1 MNTYPSP
8 LEMLYKWEQ
17 ETPNKI
23 YMRQPIK
30 EVWHDWTW
38 KETANQVRKMAAY
51 LKSLNLPH
59 GSRIGILSKNCA
71 HWMFSDLAIM
81 MAGHVSV
88 PLYPNLNA
96 ETLKQILEHSET
108 QVLFVG
114 KLDDFESMRAGI
126 PANIQCIAY
135 PFYTEEGYPIWDD
148 LVQDVTPI
156 SEDLIRDPEE
166 LATIIY
172 TSGTTGLPKGVMHK
186 FFNFG
191 FAANNAVKTIDLDN
205 TEKFFSYLPLC
216 HIAERLLV
224 EMGSLY
230 TGGQVSFAESLDTFT
245 QNLSE
250 TQPTVF
256 LGVPRIWTKF
266 QQGVLAKL
274 PQKKLNF
281 LLSIPV
287 VSSLIKKKIRIG
299 LGLNGATNVFTG
311 AAPTPTSTIKWFD
324 RLGVK
329 IQEAY
334 AMTEN
339 CCYSHVTLNDNIK
352 IGCVGR
358 ALPFCEVKLSE
369 QNEILIKHDAL
380 MLGYYKE
387 EKMTA
392 ETIKDG
398 WLYTGDEGSIDL
410 DGFLKITG
418 RVKDLFKSSK
428 GKYVAPSPI
437 EMKLSANKNIEN
449 VCVVG
454 DGLPQPIAL
463 VVLSEYGKGRSKEDV
478 TASLAKTLSV
488 VNPKLDHHE
497 KVKRLVVLQ
506 EEWTIENKLL
516 TPTMKIKRNSVEKM
530 HKKHYEVWYDRTEHV
545 IWD

>member
-114 KLDDFESMRAGI
+114 KLDDFESMRPGL

-156 SEDLIRDPEE
+156 SEDLMRDPEE

-274 PQKKLNF
+274 PQKKLNV
-281 LLSIPV
+281 LLSIPII
-287 VSSLIKKKIRIG
+287 SSLIKKKIRTG

-311 AAPTPTSTIKWFD
+311 AAPTPTSTIKWFE

-339 CCYSHVTLNDNIK
+339 CCYSHVTLNDHIK
-352 IGCVGR
+352 IGCVGK

-506 EEWTIENKLL
+506 GEWTIENKLL
-516 TPTMKIKRNSVEKM
+516 TPTMKVKRTSVEKM
-530 HKKHYEVWYDRTEHV
+530 HKANYEVWYDKAEQV
-545 IWD
+545 VWE

>member
-8 LEMLYKWEQ
+8 LEMLYKWEK
-17 ETPNKI
+17 ETPNKL

-30 EVWHDWTW
+30 DFWHDWSW
-38 KETANQVRKMAAY
+38 KETAEQVRKMAGY
-51 LKSLNLPH
+51 LKSLNLQQ

-81 MAGHVSV
+81 MSGHVSV

-114 KLDDFESMRAGI
+114 KLDNFESMRPGV
-126 PANIQCIAY
+126 PANVQCIAY
-135 PFYTEEGYPIWDD
+135 PFYNEEGYPIWDD
-148 LVQDVTPI
+148 LVQDVLPI
-156 SEDLIRDPEE
+156 SEDVVRDPEE

-172 TSGTTGLPKGVMHK
+172 TSGTTGMPKGVMHK

-191 FAANNAVKTIDLDN
+191 FAAKNAVKTIDLDN

-230 TGGQVSFAESLDTFT
+230 TGGQVSFAESLDTFA

-274 PQKKLNF
+274 PQKKLNV
-281 LLSIPV
+281 LLTIPII
-287 VSSLIKKKIRIG
+287 SSLIKKKIRTG

-311 AAPTPTSTIKWFD
+311 AAPTPTSTIKWFE

-339 CCYSHVTLNDNIK
+339 CCYSHVTLNDHIK
-352 IGCVGR
+352 IGCVGK
-358 ALPFCEVKLSE
+358 ALPNCEVKLSE

-392 ETIKDG
+392 KTIKNG
-398 WLYTGDEGSIDL
+398 WLYTGDEGSIDI

-478 TASLAKTLSV
+478 TTSLAKTLSV
-488 VNPKLDHHE
+488 VNPKLDNHE

-506 EEWTIENKLL
+506 DKWTIENKFL
-516 TPTMKIKRNSVEKM
+516 TPTMKVKRNFVEKM
-530 HKKHYEVWYDRTEHV
+530 HKMKYEFWYEKAEYV
-545 IWD
+545 IWE

>member
-1 MNTYPSP
+1 
-8 LEMLYKWEQ
+8 
-17 ETPNKI
+17 
-23 YMRQPIK
+23 
-30 EVWHDWTW
+30 
-38 KETANQVRKMAAY
+38 
-51 LKSLNLPH
+51 
-59 GSRIGILSKNCA
+59 
-71 HWMFSDLAIM
+71 
-81 MAGHVSV
+81 
-88 PLYPNLNA
+88 
-96 ETLKQILEHSET
+96 
-108 QVLFVG
+108 
-114 KLDDFESMRAGI
+114 
-126 PANIQCIAY
+126 
-135 PFYTEEGYPIWDD
+135 
-148 LVQDVTPI
+148 
-156 SEDLIRDPEE
+156 
-166 LATIIY
+166 
-172 TSGTTGLPKGVMHK
+172 MHK

-191 FAANNAVKTIDLDN
+191 FAAKNAVNTIDLDN

-230 TGGQVSFAESLDTFT
+230 TGGQVSFAESLDTFA

-274 PQKKLNF
+274 PQKKLNV
-281 LLSIPV
+281 LLSIPII
-287 VSSLIKKKIRIG
+287 SLLIKKKIRTG

-311 AAPTPTSTIKWFD
+311 AAPTPSSTIKWFE

-339 CCYSHVTLNDNIK
+339 CCYSHVTLNDHIK
-352 IGCVGR
+352 IGCVGK
-358 ALPFCEVKLSE
+358 ALPLCEVKLSE

-478 TASLAKTLSV
+478 TISLAKTLSV
-488 VNPKLDHHE
+488 VNPKLDNHE
-497 KVKRLVVLQ
+497 KVKRLVVLKDK
-506 EEWTIENKLL
+506 WTIENKFL
-516 TPTMKIKRNSVEKM
+516 TPTMKVKRNSVEKM
-530 HKKHYEVWYDRTEHV
+530 HKKNYEFWYEKDEYV
-545 IWD
+545 IWE

>member
-8 LEMLYKWEQ
+8 LEMLYKWEK

-30 EVWHDWTW
+30 DLWHDWTW
-38 KETANQVRKMAAY
+38 KETAEQVRKMAGY
-51 LKSLNLPH
+51 LKSLNLQQ

-81 MAGHVSV
+81 MSGHVSV

-114 KLDDFESMRAGI
+114 KLDEFESMRPGV
-126 PANIQCIAY
+126 PANVQCIAY
-135 PFYTEEGYPIWDD
+135 PFYNEEGYPIWDD
-148 LVQDVTPI
+148 LVQDVFPI
-156 SEDLIRDPEE
+156 SEDVVRDPEE

-172 TSGTTGLPKGVMHK
+172 TSGTTGMPKGVMHK

-191 FAANNAVKTIDLDN
+191 FAAKNAVNTIDLEN

-230 TGGQVSFAESLDTFT
+230 TGGQVSFAESLDTFA

-274 PQKKLNF
+274 PQKKLNV
-281 LLSIPV
+281 LLSIPII
-287 VSSLIKKKIRIG
+287 SSLIKKKIRNG

-311 AAPTPTSTIKWFD
+311 AAPTPTSIIKWFE
-324 RLGVK
+324 RLGIK

-339 CCYSHVTLNDNIK
+339 CCYSHVTLKDHIK
-352 IGCVGR
+352 IGCVGK
-358 ALPFCEVKLSE
+358 ALPRCQVKLSE

-387 EKMTA
+387 EKMSA

-478 TASLAKTLSV
+478 TISLAKTLSV
-488 VNPKLDHHE
+488 VNPKLDNHE
-497 KVKRLVVLQ
+497 KVKRLVVLKDK
-506 EEWTIENKLL
+506 WTIENKFL
-516 TPTMKIKRNSVEKM
+516 TPTMKVKRNSVEKM
-530 HKKHYEVWYDRTEHV
+530 HKKNYEFWYEKDEYV
-545 IWD
+545 IWE

>member
-1 MNTYPSP
+1 MNTHPSP

-17 ETPNKI
+17 ETPNKL

-30 EVWHDWTW
+30 GIWHEWTW
-38 KETANQVRKMAAY
+38 KHTAEQVRKMAAY
-51 LKSLNLPH
+51 LKSLNLPE

-108 QVLFVG
+108 QVLFIG
-114 KLDDFESMRAGI
+114 KLDDYESMRPGV
-126 PANIQCIAY
+126 PANVKCIAY

-148 LVQDVTPI
+148 LVQDVNPI
-156 SEDLIRDPEE
+156 SENLVRDPEE

-172 TSGTTGLPKGVMHK
+172 TSGTTGMPKGVMHK

-191 FAANNAVKTIDLDN
+191 FAASNAVKTIDLDN

-230 TGGQVSFAESLDTFT
+230 TGGQVSFAESLDTFA

-274 PQKKLNF
+274 PQKKLNI
-281 LLSIPV
+281 LLSIPII
-287 VSSLIKKKIRIG
+287 SSLIKKKIRAG
-299 LGLNGATNVFTG
+299 LGLNGAANVFTG

-339 CCYSHVTLNDNIK
+339 CCYSHVTLNDHIK
-352 IGCVGR
+352 IGCVGK

-369 QNEILIKHDAL
+369 QNEIMIKHDAL

-398 WLYTGDEGSIDL
+398 WLYTGDEGSIDE

-454 DGLPQPIAL
+454 NGLPQPIAL

-478 TASLAKTLSV
+478 DASLLKTLSV

-506 EEWTIENKLL
+506 GEWTIDNKLL
-516 TPTMKIKRNSVEKM
+516 TPTMKVKRNSVEKM
-530 HKKHYEVWYDRTEHV
+530 HKLNYEGWYDKTELV
-545 IWD
+545 VWE

>member
-8 LEMLYKWEQ
+8 LEMLYKWEK

-30 EVWHDWTW
+30 DLWHDWTW
-38 KETANQVRKMAAY
+38 KETAEQVRKMAGY
-51 LKSLNLPH
+51 LKSLNLQQ

-81 MAGHVSV
+81 MSGHVSV

-114 KLDDFESMRAGI
+114 KLDEFESMRPGV
-126 PANIQCIAY
+126 PANVQCIAY
-135 PFYTEEGYPIWDD
+135 PFYNEEGYPIWDD
-148 LVQDVTPI
+148 LVQDVFPI
-156 SEDLIRDPEE
+156 SEDVVRDPEE

-172 TSGTTGLPKGVMHK
+172 TSGTTGMPKGVMHK

-191 FAANNAVKTIDLDN
+191 FAAKNAVNTIDLDN

-230 TGGQVSFAESLDTFT
+230 TGGQVSFAESLDTFA

-274 PQKKLNF
+274 PQKKLNV
-281 LLSIPV
+281 LLSIPII
-287 VSSLIKKKIRIG
+287 SLLIKKKIRTG

-311 AAPTPTSTIKWFD
+311 AAPTPSSTIKWFE

-339 CCYSHVTLNDNIK
+339 CCYSHVTLNDHIK
-352 IGCVGR
+352 IGCVGK
-358 ALPFCEVKLSE
+358 ALPLCEVKLSE

-387 EKMTA
+387 EKMSA

-478 TASLAKTLSV
+478 TISLAKTLSV
-488 VNPKLDHHE
+488 VNPKLDNHE
-497 KVKRLVVLQ
+497 KVKRLVVLKDK
-506 EEWTIENKLL
+506 WTIENKFL
-516 TPTMKIKRNSVEKM
+516 TPTMKVKRNSVEKM
-530 HKKHYEVWYDRTEHV
+530 HKKNYEFWYEKDEYV
-545 IWD
+545 IWE

>member
-30 EVWHDWTW
+30 GVWHEWTW
-38 KETANQVRKMAAY
+38 KETAMQVRKMAAY
-51 LKSLNLPH
+51 IKSLNLPE

-96 ETLKQILEHSET
+96 ETLKHILEHSEA

-114 KLDDFESMRAGI
+114 KLDDYESVRPGV
-126 PANIQCIAY
+126 PEKVQCIAY
-135 PFYTEEGYPIWDD
+135 PFYTEEGYPVWGD
-148 LVQDVTPI
+148 LVQDISPI
-156 SEDLIRDPEE
+156 SKDLVRDSEE

-172 TSGTTGLPKGVMHK
+172 TSGTTGIPKGVMHK

-191 FAANNAVKTIDLDN
+191 FAAFNAVNTIDLDN

-230 TGGQVSFAESLDTFT
+230 TGGQVSFAESLDTFA

-274 PQKKLNF
+274 PQKKLNV
-281 LLSIPV
+281 LLSIPII
-287 VSSLIKKKIRIG
+287 SSLIKKKIRTG
-299 LGLNGATNVFTG
+299 LGLNGAKNVFTG
-311 AAPTPTSTIKWFD
+311 AAPTPVSTIKWFE

-339 CCYSHVTLNDNIK
+339 CCYSHVTLNDHIK
-352 IGCVGR
+352 IGCVGK
-358 ALPFCEVKLSE
+358 ALPLCEVKLSE

-392 ETIKDG
+392 QTIKDG
-398 WLYTGDEGSIDL
+398 WLYTGDEGSIDV

-478 TASLAKTLSV
+478 AASLAKTLIV

-506 EEWTIENKLL
+506 GEWTIENKLL
-516 TPTMKIKRNSVEKM
+516 TPTMKVKRNSVEKM
-530 HKKHYEVWYDRTEHV
+530 HKLNYEVWYDKAEQV
-545 IWD
+545 VWE